1 MQATGG
7 IDARPW
13 RQHTELDA
21 RARVMRAAPASA
33 SASSVVSAA
42 TLAAATASTGSP
54 VAAVSSCKNTSS
66 ASRSSSASC
75 SEQPQQQPRPTRTL
89 LSRLF
94 RSKNKSDSPRCENS
108 NHDGD
113 EGDEYGGARGSRRPH
128 AGVHSPILATS
139 MSALHL
145 RDQRPHH
152 HGSLGDQQ
160 LDSSFYYNKQQ
171 HHQQQ
176 QEQEQEEQ
184 PNNCED
190 LRRRESAPAQVK
202 NFYHQQQ
209 QVRSGGGLYP
219 TAVERFPARKILI
232 QGYLTKLSAHKYWHA
247 KPSYFVLEES
257 ATVVASMATL
267 RVTLKQFR
275 KQEDAQ
281 VQLTSDLVLS
291 EIALSADD
299 VVADISN
306 RHTKHGFE
314 LLVADMQ
321 AAASQ
326 AQADTTTTAA
336 SLWSAVAALTTSAS
350 LASSSSSSA
359 LRHQASVVRSIRLAA
374 PDALALES
382 WIAAIGTAIAKLI
395 FQTRAQQQVTAQQQ
409 AAGLASRA
417 PAAKYTT
424 SAKVA
429 PIVSDCP
436 DDDGDDELLQEEIR
450 QAERQQ
456 QQQNDDDDDEE
467 KPWRP
472 HGYRAVSQSEPEQHV
487 EIGDDATSCADIE
500 LGPRGNKPLRRCPS
514 CYQWMPFDCDD
525 EEQTSCCSCCES
537 EDGYDNNSR
546 SNHNSNNNNSSLD
559 GDNQSDDS
567 SEDHVR
573 SHDAFVSPGVSSSSA
588 TSFTPSNSPDYSSA
602 VLNQETN
609 SSSSSNN
616 RHHAFSSFIVSPNPP
631 AQIIGAGSSSTSLF
645 SPSVALYPSKT
656 VPSEHDLE
664 SELKSSST
672 SLSQAS
678 SGATAFL
685 RSRFS
690 RGSAS
695 HHQYAYQRPPPM
707 HSFTA
712 NGQVFTLDTR
722 YKLVKSIGTGAY
734 GAVISVKDSV
744 ADTSVAVKKIT
755 NIFEDLV
762 DAKRILREVRLLGHF
777 QHKNIT
783 RLLDLSPPVSKT
795 QFEDMYIITEL
806 METDLHQVI
815 YSMQPMSDDHVKY
828 FLYQM
833 LCALHHI
840 HSAGVIHRDMK
851 PSNVLLNSNC
861 DLKICDFGL
870 ARGGVST
877 SQHQQQQSSTNS
889 SKSRNNR
896 EELTEYVVT
905 RWYRAPEIM
914 LNCLQYTE
922 AIDVWAVGCIFAEM
936 LLREPLFPG
945 NDYIH
950 QLKLI
955 IKFLGTPKQ
964 EDIEFV
970 KNVKALRFL
979 TKLAIFKPRK
989 WRDVFAA
996 EDDVNPLA
1004 VDLLSKM
1011 LLFNPEK
1018 RISVDEALQHPY
1030 LATFY
1035 DPADIT
1041 NAPESDFSFDLPD
1054 DKLSKEA
1061 LIDLLCEDI
1070 AHFHPM
1076 VPPLPST
1083 TASSSATA
1091 AHSSSSRFFG
1101 MGMTASAS

>member
-1 MQATGG
+1 MRTSGG
-7 IDARPW
+7 IEARPW
-13 RQHTELDA
+13 RQHSELDA
-21 RARVMRAAPASA
+21 RASVLRAAPTSA
-33 SASSVVSAA
+33 GAVSA
-42 TLAAATASTGSP
+42 TYMGSP
-54 VAAVSSCKNTSS
+54 AAVASRKHTSS
-66 ASRSSSASC
+66 ASRPSSASLA
-75 SEQPQQQPRPTRTL
+75 EQQQQPRSTRTL

-94 RSKNKSDSPRCENS
+94 RSKSKSESPTACE
-108 NHDGD
+108 D
-113 EGDEYGGARGSRRPH
+113 EQESSFGGARQRAST
-128 AGVHSPILATS
+128 AHSPILAAG
-139 MSALHL
+139 MSKMHL
-145 RDQRPHH
+145 RN
-152 HGSLGDQQ
+152 QQ
-160 LDSSFYYNKQQ
+160 LDSDFYYNQQ
-171 HHQQQ
+171 GD
-176 QEQEQEEQ
+176 
-184 PNNCED
+184 CED
-190 LRRRESAPAQVK
+190 LRRRESAPMQLS
-202 NFYHQQQ
+202 NSNYRQE
-209 QVRSGGGLYP
+209 VRSGSYP
-219 TAVERFPARKILI
+219 VAVERFPVRKMLI

-247 KPSYFVLEES
+247 KPSYFVLEETT
-257 ATVVASMATL
+257 TVAPTVTL
-267 RVTLKQFR
+267 RQFR
-275 KQEDAQ
+275 RQEDTQ
-281 VQLTSDLVLS
+281 PVVQLAAASDLVLS

-306 RHTKHGFE
+306 RHAKHGFE
-314 LLVADMQ
+314 LLVTNMQ
-321 AAASQ
+321 ADPA
-326 AQADTTTTAA
+326 TPL

-350 LASSSSSSA
+350 TSSSLAA
-359 LRHQASVVRSIRLAA
+359 LSHHQQANVVRLAA
-374 PDALALES
+374 PDALSLEN

-395 FQTRAQQQVTAQQQ
+395 LHSRAQQAQ
-409 AAGLASRA
+409 AGLASYTTA
-417 PAAKYTT
+417 SAKYAA

-429 PIVSDCP
+429 PIASEY
-436 DDDGDDELLQEEIR
+436 DDEVREEIR
-450 QAERQQ
+450 QAEQQ
-456 QQQNDDDDDEE
+456 HNDDEE
-467 KPWRP
+467 KCWRP
-472 HGYRAVSQSEPEQHV
+472 PLGYRSLAQSEPEQQL
-487 EIGDDATSCADIE
+487 ESGDAGIE
-500 LGPRGNKPLRRCPS
+500 LGSQCNRPLRRCPS
-514 CYQWMPFDCDD
+514 CCQWMPYDCDD

-537 EDGYDNNSR
+537 EDDGNNSR
-546 SNHNSNNNNSSLD
+546 SNNNHSRSSLD
-559 GDNQSDDS
+559 GDNQSDDDS
-567 SEDHVR
+567 IGDHVR
-573 SHDAFVSPGVSSSSA
+573 SHDAFVSPQISSSSG
-588 TSFTPSNSPDYSSA
+588 TSATPSDSPDYSSTGHS
-602 VLNQETN
+602 VDFDHEPD
-609 SSSSSNN
+609 SSSSHN
-616 RHHAFSSFIVSPNPP
+616 RHNAFSSFIVSPNPP
-631 AQIIGAGSSSTSLF
+631 AQIFGSSSSNLSLAPAASALF
-645 SPSVALYPSKT
+645 SPTVAPYPSKT
-656 VPSEHDLE
+656 VLSEHDLE

-672 SLSQAS
+672 ALSRAS

-685 RSRFS
+685 RSRFA
-690 RGSAS
+690 RGSSSAS
-695 HHQYAYQRPPPM
+695 SLQYLRPPPM

-722 YKLVKSIGTGAY
+722 YKFLKPIGTGAY
-734 GAVISVKDSV
+734 GAVISVRDAM

-755 NIFEDLV
+755 NIFEDLM

-783 RLLDLSPPVSKT
+783 RLLDLSPPLSKA

-815 YSMQPMSDDHVKY
+815 YSMQSMSDDHVKY

-870 ARGGVST
+870 ARGGVAT
-877 SQHQQQQSSTNS
+877 NKQQQPNS
-889 SKSRNNR
+889 LNNRGRSNR

-922 AIDVWAVGCIFAEM
+922 AIDVWAVGCIFVEM

-989 WRDVFAA
+989 WHDVFAA

-1011 LLFNPEK
+1011 LMFNPEK
-1018 RISVDEALQHPY
+1018 RISVDQALQHPY

-1041 NAPESDFSFDLPD
+1041 SAPEFDFSFDLPD

-1061 LIDLLCEDI
+1061 LIDLLCEDV
-1070 AHFHPM
+1070 AHFHPV
-1076 VPPLPST
+1076 VPPAT
-1083 TASSSATA
+1083 ATASGP
-1091 AHSSSSRFFG
+1091 SRFFG

>member
-1 MQATGG
+1 MT
-7 IDARPW
+7 
-13 RQHTELDA
+13 
-21 RARVMRAAPASA
+21 
-33 SASSVVSAA
+33 
-42 TLAAATASTGSP
+42 
-54 VAAVSSCKNTSS
+54 
-66 ASRSSSASC
+66 
-75 SEQPQQQPRPTRTL
+75 
-89 LSRLF
+89 
-94 RSKNKSDSPRCENS
+94 
-108 NHDGD
+108 
-113 EGDEYGGARGSRRPH
+113 
-128 AGVHSPILATS
+128 
-139 MSALHL
+139 
-145 RDQRPHH
+145 
-152 HGSLGDQQ
+152 
-160 LDSSFYYNKQQ
+160 
-171 HHQQQ
+171 
-176 QEQEQEEQ
+176 
-184 PNNCED
+184 
-190 LRRRESAPAQVK
+190 
-202 NFYHQQQ
+202 
-209 QVRSGGGLYP
+209 
-219 TAVERFPARKILI
+219 
-232 QGYLTKLSAHKYWHA
+232 
-247 KPSYFVLEES
+247 
-257 ATVVASMATL
+257 TL

-281 VQLTSDLVLS
+281 VQLASDLVLS
-291 EIALSADD
+291 EIVLSADD

-306 RHTKHGFE
+306 RHAKHGFE
-314 LLVADMQ
+314 LLVADTQ

-326 AQADTTTTAA
+326 AQADTTTTAT
-336 SLWSAVAALTTSAS
+336 SLWSAVAALASSAS
-350 LASSSSSSA
+350 LSSSPSA
-359 LRHQASVVRSIRLAA
+359 LSHHQANVVQSVRLAA

-395 FQTRAQQQVTAQQQ
+395 FQARAQQQVAAQHAQ
-409 AAGLASRA
+409 AAKHAL
-417 PAAKYTT
+417 

-436 DDDGDDELLQEEIR
+436 DGNYDDDGGLLKEEIR

-456 QQQNDDDDDEE
+456 QQQLQQNGDDDEEE

-472 HGYRAVSQSEPEQHV
+472 HGYRALSQSEPEQHL
-487 EIGDDATSCADIE
+487 EIGDDAACADIE
-500 LGPRGNKPLRRCPS
+500 LGTCGNKSLRRCPS
-514 CYQWMPFDCDD
+514 CYQWMPYDCED

-546 SNHNSNNNNSSLD
+546 SNNNNSSSLD

-567 SEDHVR
+567 SEGHLR
-573 SHDAFVSPGVSSSSA
+573 SYDAFVSPGASSSSA
-588 TSFTPSNSPDYSSA
+588 TSFTPSDSPDYRSA
-602 VLNQETN
+602 ALDQNANN
-609 SSSSSNN
+609 SGNN
-616 RHHAFSSFIVSPNPP
+616 RQHAFSSFIVSPNPP
-631 AQIIGAGSSSTSLF
+631 AQIIGGGSSAAPVTSSTSLF
-645 SPSVALYPSKT
+645 SPSVAPYPSKT
-656 VPSEHDLE
+656 TPSEHDLE
-664 SELKSSST
+664 SKLKSSST
-672 SLSQAS
+672 ALSRAS
-678 SGATAFL
+678 SSATAFL
-685 RSRFS
+685 RSRFV
-690 RGSAS
+690 RGSS
-695 HHQYAYQRPPPM
+695 SSQFHQYAYQCPPPM

-734 GAVISVKDSV
+734 GAVISVKDAV

-877 SQHQQQQSSTNS
+877 SQHHQQQQQQNS
-889 SKSRNNR
+889 LNNKGRNNR

-1004 VDLLSKM
+1004 VDLISKM
-1011 LLFNPEK
+1011 LMFNPEK
-1018 RISVDEALQHPY
+1018 RISVDQALQHPY

-1041 NAPESDFSFDLPD
+1041 SAPEFDFSFDLPD

-1070 AHFHPM
+1070 AHFHPT
-1076 VPPLPST
+1076 VPPP
-1083 TASSSATA
+1083 TATLSSAATA
-1091 AHSSSSRFFG
+1091 HNSSNNSRFFG